1 MKKFLINMF
10 IINFYKQIKLQEQN
24 SHKIRGFTLIET
36 VIIIVVVGIFM
47 ATIVMPFV
55 EGVRETRRPEI
66 VATAHFLAVEKL
78 EELTTTA
85 YASLSDEARAVV
97 AGFTDYDREVD
108 VAYVDSELADTGS
121 DQGYTRVTA
130 TVYHN
135 DLPSAGISIVTLRT
149 NY

>member
-1 MKKFLINMF
+1 MF
-10 IINFYKQIKLQEQN
+10 IINIYKQKRFREQD

-36 VIIIVVVGIFM
+36 VIIIVLVGIFM
-47 ATIVMPFV
+47 TTIVVPFV

-85 YASLSDEARAVV
+85 YALLSDEARAVV
-97 AGFTDYDREVD
+97 TGFTDYEREVD
-108 VAYVDSELADTGS
+108 VTYVDSDLADTGS

>member
-1 MKKFLINMF
+1 MF
-10 IINFYKQIKLQEQN
+10 IISIYKQKVLQEQDN
-24 SHKIRGFTLIET
+24 RKIRGFTLIET
-36 VIIIVVVGIFM
+36 VIIIVLVGIFM
-47 ATIVMPFV
+47 STIIMPFV

-85 YASLSDEARAVV
+85 YALLSDETRAVV
-97 AGFTDYDREVD
+97 TGFTDYDREVD
-108 VAYVDSELADTGS
+108 VTYVDSDLADTGS
-121 DQGYTRVTA
+121 DQGYTKVTA

-149 NY
+149 DY

>member
-1 MKKFLINMF
+1 MLTIN
-10 IINFYKQIKLQEQN
+10 IYKQKKLQEQD
-24 SHKIRGFTLIET
+24 SHKARGFTLVET
-36 VIIIVVVGIFM
+36 VIIIVLVGIFM
-47 ATIVMPFV
+47 ATIMMPFV

-66 VATAHFLAVEKL
+66 VASAHFLAVEKL

-97 AGFTDYDREVD
+97 AGFTDYEREVD
-108 VAYVDSELADTGS
+108 VTYVDSDLVDTGS

-130 TVYHN
+130 IVYHN

-149 NY
+149 NF

>member
-1 MKKFLINMF
+1 MF
-10 IINFYKQIKLQEQN
+10 SIKNYQHNALPEQCN
-24 SHKIRGFTLIET
+24 HEISGFTLIET
-36 VIIIVVVGIFM
+36 VVIIVVVGIFM

-85 YASLSDEARAVV
+85 YALLSDEARAVI

-108 VAYVDSELADTGS
+108 VTYVDSDLADTGS

-135 DLPSAGISIVTLRT
+135 DLPFAGISIVTLRT
-149 NY
+149 DY

>member
-1 MKKFLINMF
+1 MF
-10 IINFYKQIKLQEQN
+10 IINIYKQKGLQEQD
-24 SHKIRGFTLIET
+24 SHKICGFTLIET
-36 VIIIVVVGIFM
+36 VIIIVLVGIFM

-97 AGFTDYDREVD
+97 TGFIDYEREVD
-108 VAYVDSELADTGS
+108 VTYVDSDLADTGS

>member
-1 MKKFLINMF
+1 MF
-10 IINFYKQIKLQEQN
+10 KALQKQN
-24 SHKIRGFTLIET
+24 NHKIRGFTLIET
-36 VIIIVVVGIFM
+36 VIIIVLLGIFM
-47 ATIVMPFV
+47 STIVMPFV

-85 YASLSDEARAVV
+85 YALLSDEAKAVV
-97 AGFTDYDREVD
+97 TGFTDYEREVD
-108 VAYVDSELADTGS
+108 VTYVDSDLADTGS
-121 DQGYTRVTA
+121 DQGYTKVTA